1 MLDFWEAWNNAHDP
15 QRREPSGY
23 CVWCGGEIYSEESLE
38 EYNGFCETC
47 FDEIERAERDEEEEG
62 AVEDA
67 RERTGVPVCAK

>member
-1 MLDFWEAWNNAHDP
+1 MHNSKQGTTADSSEAAEKGSNNK
-15 QRREPSGY
+15 
-23 CVWCGGEIYSEESLE
+23 GEIYSEEALE

-67 RERTGVPVCAK
+67 RERTGVPVCTK